1 MKKLLI
7 PAVVLAAV
15 MVATSLARIRR
26 EGPAAP
32 SAYASGAHRDQL
44 YVEVSALGNLD
55 YFRDHKLGMK
65 LAAEALGVRTE
76 YVGPAEYDMQ
86 AMITAFEQTMARKDL
101 KGIVV
106 VGFEPALI
114 PIIDKATAQGIPV
127 VTVDAD
133 LPTSKRVAF
142 VGTGNY
148 RAGQEGGRRLAR
160 LIGERGAVAIMTKAG
175 QSNLEERVRGYRDAL
190 AAYPSIRIA
199 QIVDTQS
206 DSVIAA
212 QVATAALRK
221 TPDLAGI
228 ACVEAAGGIGAA
240 TAVKEA
246 GLAGKVKIV
255 AMDRGNDVLDLIGQG
270 VISATVVQRTV
281 LMPLYATQILYN
293 LANHEA
299 PITTDNKAAGVS
311 AAPSSIDTGV
321 ILVDR
326 ENYRYFVRK

>member
-1 MKKLLI
+1 MKKLLV
-7 PAVVLAAV
+7 PAAILAVV

-26 EGPAAP
+26 EGP
-32 SAYASGAHRDQL
+32 SAGAGSVARTHADQL

-65 LAAEALGVRTE
+65 LAGEALGVRTE
-76 YVGPAEYDMQ
+76 YVGPSEYDMQ
-86 AMITAFEQTMARKDL
+86 AMITAFEQTMGRKDL

-106 VGFEPALI
+106 VGFEPVLV
-114 PIIDKATAQGIPV
+114 PIIDKAMAQGIPV

-133 LPTSKRVAF
+133 LPTSRRIAF

-148 RAGQEGGRRLAR
+148 RAGQEGGRRLAA

-190 AAYPSIRIA
+190 AAYPNIRIV
-199 QIVDTQS
+199 QVVDTQS

-221 TPDLAGI
+221 NPDLAGI

-270 VISATVVQRTV
+270 VISATVVQRTA
-281 LMPLYATQILYN
+281 LMPFYATQILYN
-293 LANHEA
+293 LANHEV
-299 PITTDNKAAGVS
+299 PITTDNRAAGVS
-311 AAPSSIDTGV
+311 AAPSVIDTGV

-326 ENYRYFVRK
+326 NNYRFFVRR